1 MSNNSA
7 RSDNM
12 NANTSVN
19 SNTRSNAGQ
28 SPADV
33 SGVWGGLHLNIEVSE
48 SGATLDYDC
57 AHGTITERIVP
68 DREGKFSVKG
78 FHVRERP
85 GPTREG
91 EDTEGQ
97 PATYSG
103 SINNQ
108 TMTLTVKLSRTNED
122 IGTFT
127 LTQGKW
133 EEFES
138 ACRRGSRKPNF
149 PPCHLKKRGAGD
161 FSSAL
166 RFCSVLGYF

>member
-1 MSNNSA
+1 MTNRISLGAFLCLPLATVLFWQGSSCRSANSNLSNNSA

-12 NANTSVN
+12 SANTSVK
-19 SNTRSNAGQ
+19 SNTPSNAGQ

-127 LTQGKW
+127 LTQGKTG
-133 EEFES
+133 
-138 ACRRGSRKPNF
+138 RIRK
-149 PPCHLKKRGAGD
+149 CM
-161 FSSAL
+161 
-166 RFCSVLGYF
+166 